1 MCKKT
6 TRKPVEFEY
15 MKKGL
20 FQIILSFDFYVL
32 FNKLLDT
39 VLFIDCTSAC

>member
-1 MCKKT
+1 MCKKQQRGNQWNLNT
-6 TRKPVEFEY
+6 
-15 MKKGL
+15 

-39 VLFIDCTSAC
+39 VLFIVCTSAC

>member
-1 MCKKT
+1 
-6 TRKPVEFEY
+6 

-32 FNKLLDT
+32 FNELLDT
-39 VLFIDCTSAC
+39 VLFIVCTSAC

>member
-39 VLFIDCTSAC
+39 FLFNVCMSAR